1 MDCIN
6 AKRGGGPKTP
16 LYEGKGPENPGV
28 VAPFAVAGC
37 RGNLR
42 RGGPIRYDVVASYY
56 FLWYDMGGRRL
67 SSWSCCCSPVDGARC
82 RASLLSRYLHY
93 CQLGSFDVD
102 ASFLC
107 ASWHSFARSH
117 ALRLPLPRGK
127 TLEFFLRSG
136 SADCRERATDTASSH
151 FSCALVLYVKTYYFQ
166 SSWFL
171 TRPLGDVSH
180 RHYLTL
186 RHTARPHRLLSG
198 PLSSDA
204 ENRLHGSRLLVQCC
218 SGDQTS
224 SHRCSSWTS

>member
-42 RGGPIRYDVVASYY
+42 RGGPIRYDVAASCYL
-56 FLWYDMGGRRL
+56 LWYEMGGRRL
-67 SSWSCCCSPVDGARC
+67 SSWSCCASPIDGARC
-82 RASLLSRYLHY
+82 LASLLSRYLHY
-93 CQLGSFDVD
+93 CQLVSFDVD

-107 ASWHSFARSH
+107 DSWHSLARSH
-117 ALRLPLPRGK
+117 ALRLPLSRGK
-127 TLEFFLRSG
+127 TLEKNLRSG
-136 SADCRERATDTASSH
+136 SADCRERATDKASSP
-151 FSCALVLYVKTYYFQ
+151 FSCVLVLYVKTYYFQ

-171 TRPLGDVSH
+171 ARPLGDVSH
-180 RHYLTL
+180 RQSLTL
-186 RHTARPHRLLSG
+186 QHTARPHRFLSG

-204 ENRLHGSRLLVQCC
+204 KNRLHGSRLLVQCC
-218 SGDQTS
+218 SED
-224 SHRCSSWTS
+224 R